1 MLISIYGTRIKGINV
16 ARLFPDVESLIYLFF
31 FYEMPKLKNKRRRK
45 NNRRIS
51 FSEWKM
57 PLLNPRSNV

>member
-16 ARLFPDVESLIYLFF
+16 ARVLIPDIESLFFPLFF

-51 FSEWKM
+51 SSEWKM
-57 PLLNPRSNV
+57 PLLLK

>member
-16 ARLFPDVESLIYLFF
+16 ARVLFPDIESLIFPFF

-51 FSEWKM
+51 SSEWKM
-57 PLLNPRSNV
+57 PLLLK

>member
-1 MLISIYGTRIKGINV
+1 
-16 ARLFPDVESLIYLFF
+16 
-31 FYEMPKLKNKRRRK
+31 MPKLKNKRRRK

>member
-16 ARLFPDVESLIYLFF
+16 ARLFPDIESLFFPLFF

-51 FSEWKM
+51 SSEWKM
-57 PLLNPRSNV
+57 PLLLK